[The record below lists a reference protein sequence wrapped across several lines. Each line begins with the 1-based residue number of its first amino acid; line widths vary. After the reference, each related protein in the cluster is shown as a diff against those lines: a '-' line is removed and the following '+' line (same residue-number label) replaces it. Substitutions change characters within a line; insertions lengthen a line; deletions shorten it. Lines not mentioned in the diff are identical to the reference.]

1 MEPWHHTDQFTLYR
15 GEALSVLASLPTGS
29 VDAVITDP
37 PYSSGGLMRNDRSVD
52 PSAKYR
58 GWSQD
63 ETGKSVA
70 PKSTYDTFTGDNRDQ
85 RSYLFWSA
93 LWLSECLRIT
103 KPGGTLLTFTDW
115 RQLPISSDAI
125 QAGGWVWRA
134 IAVWD
139 KGVGRPVKGR
149 FRNHV
154 EYLLW
159 ATKGAAPQ
167 REGVYL
173 NSVLR
178 YSAPTHKDRQHLTQ
192 KPVDLLR
199 YVMPL
204 VEPGGV
210 VLDPFMGS
218 GTTGV
223 AALSEGRTFIGV
235 EMVDEYANIA
245 RDRLTAAAHDQQL
258 TLDASA

>member
-1 MEPWHHTDQFTLYR
+1 MEPWHLDDQATIYK
-15 GEALSVLASLPTGS
+15 GEALRVLSELPSAS

-37 PYSSGGLMRNDRSVD
+37 PYSSGGLMRGDRNAD
-52 PSAKYR
+52 PTAKYR

-63 ETGKSVA
+63 AEGKSTK
-70 PKSTYDTFTGDNRDQ
+70 PTSTYDSFTGDNRDQ
-85 RSYLFWSA
+85 RSYHFWSA
-93 LWLSECLRIT
+93 LWMSEALRIT
-103 KPGGTLLTFTDW
+103 KPGGTLITFTDW
-115 RQLPISSDAI
+115 RQLPITTDAV

-139 KGVGRPVKGR
+139 KGIGRPVKGR

-154 EYLLW
+154 EYLVW
-159 ATKGAAPQ
+159 GTKGAAPQ

-173 NSVLR
+173 SSVLR
-178 YSAPTHKDRQHLTQ
+178 YPTPNHKQREHLTQ

-223 AALSEGRTFIGV
+223 AALAEGRSFIGV
-235 EMVDEYANIA
+235 EMVDEYAEVA
-245 RDRLTAAAHDQQL
+245 RRRITEAGRGQL